1 LFNGFTL
8 DELSVKYFV
17 QKIQRNLRAFRENER
32 IQSFPK
38 KVVFEVREKV
48 DLTRIEITIN
58 ATSLK
63 LNH

>member
-1 LFNGFTL
+1 MFNGFTL

-17 QKIQRNLRAFRENER
+17 QRIQRNLRAFRENER